1 MSDQQTLDRLEA
13 RRREIRA
20 RSERR
25 ERLAAVLMAGI
36 AADLGVHM
44 ATPKL
49 AMIHA
54 EQLMKETDRHLQKE
68 LSEVR

>member
-1 MSDQQTLDRLEA
+1 
-13 RRREIRA
+13 
-20 RSERR
+20 
-25 ERLAAVLMAGI
+25 
-36 AADLGVHM
+36 M